1 MAVWKNDGELFDMM
15 KEVLYT
21 AVVGDIMDE
30 MGYIHQFLPPEIRPL
45 DPAFVLAGRAMPVLE
60 ADVTKELKGHNPVL
74 SGKFGLML
82 EALDSLKENDV
93 YICSGSS
100 RSYALVGEIMAA
112 RAHQLKSAGAVV
124 NGYIRDTN
132 GILKLDYPVFSCG
145 SYAQDQAPRGK
156 VIDYNVPVLF
166 GDVTVSPG
174 DIIFGDIDGVV
185 VIPKE
190 IESKVTERAYQKAVG
205 EKLVLK
211 EIMAGKTAAAA
222 FEEFG
227 IM

>member
-1 MAVWKNDGELFDMM
+1 MNAWKDDRELFDMM
-15 KEVLYT
+15 KRVLYT
-21 AVVGDIMDE
+21 AVIGDIMDE
-30 MGYIHQFLPPEIRPL
+30 MGYVRQFLPPQVRPL
-45 DPAFVLAGRAMPVLE
+45 DPEYVLAGRAMPVLE
-60 ADVTKELKGHNPVL
+60 SDMAEDIKGHNPVL

-93 YICSGSS
+93 YLCSGSG
-100 RSYALVGEIMAA
+100 RDYALVGEIMSA
-112 RAHQLKSAGAVV
+112 RAQQLKSAGAVV

-132 GILKLDYPVFSCG
+132 GIRRLGYPVFSYG

-166 GDVTVSPG
+166 GQVTVRPG
-174 DIIFGDIDGVV
+174 DIVFGDIDGVV
-185 VIPKE
+185 VIPRE
-190 IESKVTERAYQKAVG
+190 IEKEVIEKAYRKAVG
-205 EKLVLK
+205 EKTVLK

-222 FEEFG
+222 FKEFG